1 MPQKLNICIIE
12 DENILRITLRDEFKE
27 NGYIVTDFDNPVY
40 AVNYIIDNPVD
51 VVISDI
57 KMPYMNGQEVL
68 KKIKLAKPEIEV
80 ILMTAHGTIND
91 AVNAVKTGA
100 YDYVTKPFE
109 IEKIIFMVKR
119 IGEFKS
125 IKTENKQLREQLES
139 QFDFSSFVGNSEP
152 IKNIFKSIELV
163 ANTTSTVLINGETG
177 TGKEML
183 TNIIHYN
190 SNRKKQPFIKVSCAI
205 LSKEIFESELFGHE
219 KGAFTGADKEKTG
232 RFELADK
239 GTLYL
244 DDIDDI
250 PLNLQVKLLR
260 AIEQQ
265 EIERVGG
272 CETIKINVRLIAS
285 TKIDLKKLV
294 DEGKFR
300 EDLYYRLN
308 VFPIIIPPLKERK
321 DDIPELVY
329 FFIKLLGQD
338 RKISV
343 TDNAMQM
350 IIQNDWKGNVRELKN
365 FVERLI
371 LLASDNVI
379 SIDKI
384 PLEFQKDLN
393 QFQIA
398 ESFNNK
404 TLTESLDSFEINLLQ
419 SALEKSHG
427 NKSKAAELL
436 GVPLSTLR
444 SKLQKHNLDSK

>member
-1 MPQKLNICIIE
+1 MQQKLDVCIIE
-12 DENILRITLRDEFKE
+12 DENILRITLRDELKE
-27 NGYIVTDFDNPVY
+27 NGYNVNDFDNPVY
-40 AVNYIIDNPVD
+40 AVNYIIDNHVD

-68 KKIKLAKPEIEV
+68 KKIKTAKPEIEV
-80 ILMTAHGTIND
+80 ILITAYGTIND
-91 AVNAVKTGA
+91 AVNAVKAGA

-109 IEKIIFMVKR
+109 IEKILFMVER
-119 IGEFKS
+119 IGEFKI
-125 IKTENKQLREQLES
+125 IKKENKQLREQLES
-139 QFDFSSFVGNSEP
+139 QFDFSSFVGSSKA
-152 IKNIFKSIELV
+152 IKNIFKSVELV
-163 ANTTSTVLINGETG
+163 ANTNSTVLINGETG

-219 KGAFTGADKEKTG
+219 KGAFTGADKIKIG

-265 EIERVGG
+265 DIERVGG
-272 CETIKINVRLIAS
+272 SETIKIDVRIIAS
-285 TKIDLKKLV
+285 TKINLKKLV

-308 VFPIIIPPLKERK
+308 VFPITIPPLKERK
-321 DDIPELVY
+321 EDIPELVY

-338 RKISV
+338 RKIIV
-343 TDNAMQM
+343 KEEAMQ
-350 IIQNDWKGNVRELKN
+350 IIMQNDWRGNVRELKN

-384 PLEFQKDLN
+384 PLEFRNDN
-393 QFQIA
+393 VQFQIP
-398 ESFNNK
+398 ESLVNK
-404 TLTESLDSFEINLLQ
+404 PLTESLDAFEINILQ
-419 SALEKSHG
+419 NAIEKSHG

-436 GVPLSTLR
+436 GIPLSTLR
-444 SKLQKHNLDSK
+444 SKLQKYNLDTK